1 MSAVARLQVRT
12 ATDAV
17 AVPVAAVFRDQG
29 RDTVWAVENGRAER
43 REVVLGAQ
51 GTDEVQVTEGL
62 QVGEVIVV
70 RGADRVV
77 EGQQIP

>member
-1 MSAVARLQVRT
+1 M
-12 ATDAV
+12 
-17 AVPVAAVFRDQG
+17 
-29 RDTVWAVENGRAER
+29 
-43 REVVLGAQ
+43 LGAQ

-62 QVGEVIVV
+62 TVGEVIVV